1 MHAKDIS
8 ILQDRSRF
16 KAILKSGELV
26 KLSIN
31 DSARRLG
38 SEFSYQLWN
47 EVYTQ
52 DKVAQLRA
60 RGRAAA

>member
-1 MHAKDIS
+1 
-8 ILQDRSRF
+8 
-16 KAILKSGELV
+16 V
-26 KLSIN
+26 KVSIN
-31 DSARRLG
+31 DNARRLG

-52 DKVAQLRA
+52 EKIAKLRA